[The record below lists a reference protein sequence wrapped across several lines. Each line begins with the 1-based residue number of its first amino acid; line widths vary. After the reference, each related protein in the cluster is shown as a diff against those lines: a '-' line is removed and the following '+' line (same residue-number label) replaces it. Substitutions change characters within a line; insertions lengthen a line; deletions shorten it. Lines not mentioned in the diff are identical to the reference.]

1 MKISMF
7 LMAGLVSAVLLV
19 PTAAAAGVRLLS

>member
-19 PTAAAAGVRLLS
+19 PTVAQAGVQFLS